1 MRLRISLAILL
12 VVAVLV
18 ACAAPVP
25 TPTPT
30 PRPTA
35 TVAPTATP
43 TATPTPVPTP
53 VGAADVRPSG
63 GEPEWL
69 RPFEAEAGSVSV
81 AAFEA
86 ANLGLK
92 LLVPEGA
99 AAQAFVQFQK
109 NGQTLA
115 LGNFNLPVFK
125 EGQVKFP
132 PVFNTPDF
140 GFLMGWVDNEGNW
153 LYHIPLQPGVE
164 GKAPVVYQKG
174 DTLYE
179 GLVDL
184 QTGKIDPTTERPY
197 WVVMPLQAV
206 KAVLAKYQDAI
217 YITFWDKDGKQLEAE
232 RIKVCDLPPEP
243 TPTPE
248 RPIPEIKPLDLPGL
262 DEVWNSQNGRWEYV
276 DIDKQVAAYWDAEQ
290 KKVEITATTLTEKH
304 LGLFAPV
311 SPQEAQRLFDQNFVD
326 TYNFDFVFPVD
337 ISQCR
342 ERFLLTLFKAE
353 GDNQQVFSLE
363 LPRGAKFVAPMRAVA
378 NDVSWST
385 NETINLYSVDKK
397 SNFLTVY
404 MGGGKLLVPS
414 KTMSIVGAGTVLM
427 EVVDPLARLNLI
439 GVPGTEKYNALIV
452 AGMGFSLDFKDLIRD
467 KSGRILY
474 LQQ

>member
-18 ACAAPVP
+18 ACAAPSP
-25 TPTPT
+25 TPTPA

-35 TVAPTATP
+35 PVAPTAAPVP
-43 TATPTPVPTP
+43 TATPVPTP

-164 GKAPVVYQKG
+164 GRAPVVYQKG

-206 KAVLAKYQDAI
+206 KAVMAKYQDAI
-217 YITFWDKDGKQLEAE
+217 YVTFWDKDGKQLENE

-248 RPIPEIKPLDLPGL
+248 VKPLKMGKIYLVDKSNRMDVRWKDENSMAKVQEAFLIMWAKKSGTTVEQIKAQMARREKVTGFVTYIPLDEQGNMGRKITQKVDLAEAVKIVVWDVPFGFGSAAASRIQFKVEHESLTIFIYKDNKAIYPNLSPFYNTSVNSGLIEALSLIYNNGIPAFRGDPSFPAVEELRNEIEPLLAPKDPNSIYYLPEIQTIP
-262 DEVWNSQNGRWEYV
+262 
-276 DIDKQVAAYWDAEQ
+276 
-290 KKVEITATTLTEKH
+290 T
-304 LGLFAPV
+304 
-311 SPQEAQRLFDQNFVD
+311 
-326 TYNFDFVFPVD
+326 
-337 ISQCR
+337 IS
-342 ERFLLTLFKAE
+342 K
-353 GDNQQVFSLE
+353 
-363 LPRGAKFVAPMRAVA
+363 
-378 NDVSWST
+378 
-385 NETINLYSVDKK
+385 
-397 SNFLTVY
+397 
-404 MGGGKLLVPS
+404 
-414 KTMSIVGAGTVLM
+414 
-427 EVVDPLARLNLI
+427 
-439 GVPGTEKYNALIV
+439 
-452 AGMGFSLDFKDLIRD
+452 
-467 KSGRILY
+467 
-474 LQQ
+474 